1 MSTQVSQEVV
11 PKTLQA
17 RDNEII
23 RRTAN
28 YHPSIWGD
36 QFISHLPKDKVQE
49 AIELQEIEK
58 LREQFK
64 RELLASNSSQKLD
77 LIDAIQRL
85 GVAYHFETEI
95 EEALQHIYNNRIDIE
110 DDDLYNT
117 ALGFRL
123 LRQHGYNVS
132 CDIFNKFKDDKGYF
146 KQSNDVRGILGLYEA
161 AHLAVHGEDIL
172 DEALAFTTIHLKSMA
187 TSPNCP
193 LTAKVSHALKQ
204 SIRRGVPRLESRRY
218 ISIYQDE
225 PSCNKTLLGLA
236 KLNFNLVQELHKEE
250 LSEITRWW
258 KGLDFARRLPFARDR
273 VVECFFWIVG
283 VYFEPQ
289 YSLARKILTKVIAM
303 ASIIDDIYDVY
314 GTLEELEL
322 FTEAIDRWDTKS
334 MHQLPDYMK
343 ICYEALLNVYIEIEE
358 KVAKEG
364 WSYRVHF
371 GKEAMKVNVHAY
383 FNEAKWFHE
392 NHIPTMEE
400 YMQVALQTTGYSM
413 LATVSFIG
421 MAGDMV
427 TEQAFDWVFNRPK
440 IVRAS
445 ETICRLVDDVRSH
458 KFEQER
464 GHAASGVECYIR
476 QYGLSEQEVYKE
488 FHMQV
493 VNAWKDINEEFLKP
507 TAVPMP
513 LLERILNLSRVMDVI
528 YKEEDEY
535 THVGEV
541 MKNNIASLF
550 IDSVPI

>member
-17 RDNEII
+17 RANEII

-36 QFISHLPKDKVQE
+36 QFISRLPKDKVQE

-85 GVAYHFETEI
+85 DV
-95 EEALQHIYNNRIDIE
+95 
-110 DDDLYNT
+110 
-117 ALGFRL
+117 
-123 LRQHGYNVS
+123 
-132 CDIFNKFKDDKGYF
+132 FNKFKDDKGYF
-146 KQSNDVRGILGLYEA
+146 NQSNDVRGILGLYEA

-204 SIRRGVPRLESRRY
+204 PIRRGVPRLESRRY

-225 PSCNKTLLGLA
+225 PSCNKTLLRLA

-250 LSEITRWW
+250 LSEIT
-258 KGLDFARRLPFARDR
+258 
-273 VVECFFWIVG
+273 
-283 VYFEPQ
+283 
-289 YSLARKILTKVIAM
+289 S
-303 ASIIDDIYDVY
+303 
-314 GTLEELEL
+314 
-322 FTEAIDRWDTKS
+322 
-334 MHQLPDYMK
+334 
-343 ICYEALLNVYIEIEE
+343 EIEE

-371 GKEAMKVNVHAY
+371 GKEAMKVQVRAY

-400 YMQVALQTTGYSM
+400 YMQVALETTGYSM

-476 QYGLSEQEVYKE
+476 HYGLSEQEVYKE

-493 VNAWKDINEEFLKP
+493 VNAWKDINEECLKP

-513 LLERILNLSRVMDVI
+513 LLERILNLSRVIDVI

-541 MKNNIASLF
+541 MINNIASLL

>member
-49 AIELQEIEK
+49 AIQLQEIEK

-95 EEALQHIYNNRIDIE
+95 EEALQHIYNNRIDME

-132 CDIFNKFKDDKGYF
+132 CDIFNKFKDDKGHF

-204 SIRRGVPRLESRRY
+204 PIRRGVPRLESRRY

-225 PSCNKTLLGLA
+225 PSCNKTLLRLA

-303 ASIIDDIYDVY
+303 TSIIDDIYDVY

-343 ICYEALLNVYIEIEE
+343 ICYEALLNVYSEIEE

-371 GKEAMKVNVHAY
+371 GKEAMKVQVRAY

-400 YMQVALQTTGYSM
+400 YMQVALETTGYSM

-493 VNAWKDINEEFLKP
+493 VNAWKDINEECLKP

-513 LLERILNLSRVMDVI
+513 LLERILNLSRVIDVI

-535 THVGEV
+535 THVGEA
-541 MKNNIASLF
+541 MKNNIASLL

>member
-1 MSTQVSQEVV
+1 MHET
-11 PKTLQA
+11 
-17 RDNEII
+17 
-23 RRTAN
+23 
-28 YHPSIWGD
+28 
-36 QFISHLPKDKVQE
+36 
-49 AIELQEIEK
+49 IELQEIEK

-64 RELLASNSSQKLD
+64 RELVAAASNSSQQLD

-95 EEALQHIYNNRIDIE
+95 EEALQHIYNNRIGME

-146 KQSNDVRGILGLYEA
+146 KQSNDARGILGLYEA

-187 TSPNCP
+187 TSPDCP

-204 SIRRGVPRLESRRY
+204 PIQRGVPRLESRRY

-225 PSCNKTLLGLA
+225 PSCNKTLLRLA

-250 LSEITRWW
+250 LAEITRWW
-258 KGLDFARRLPFARDR
+258 KGLDFVRRLPFARDR

-303 ASIIDDIYDVY
+303 ASTIDDIYDVY
-314 GTLEELEL
+314 GTLEELEH

-343 ICYEALLNVYIEIEE
+343 ICYEAVLNVYSEIEE
-358 KVAKEG
+358 EVAKKG

-371 GKEAMKVNVHAY
+371 GKEAMKALVHAY

-392 NHIPTMEE
+392 NHIPTIEE
-400 YMQVALQTTGYSM
+400 YMQVALVSSGYSL

-421 MAGDMV
+421 MGDMV
-427 TEQAFDWVFNRPK
+427 TEQAFVWVFNRPK

-445 ETICRLVDDVRSH
+445 ETISRLMDDVKSH

-464 GHAASGVECYIR
+464 GYAASGVECYIR
-476 QYGLSEQEVYKE
+476 QYGLSDQEVYKE

-493 VNAWKDINEEFLKP
+493 VNAWKDINEECLKP

-513 LLERILNLSRVMDVI
+513 LLERILNLSRVIDVI
-528 YKEEDEY
+528 YKEEDGY
-535 THVGEV
+535 THAGQV
-541 MKNNIASLF
+541 MKNNVASLL